1 VFSPLSHHTIRFKR
15 YSGRLLVLT
24 SIVLHAFT
32 VYFFTRQ
39 PDRFAAFT
47 VLPLWFWGL
56 LGLSI
61 AGTALILLRSPFSM
75 IVCTIWIVTVLF
87 GADEA
92 KVVANIGKKPATKTP
107 LSTLDGRPVIR
118 VLTLNCENSNKGSP
132 IEDILAW
139 NPDIILVQE
148 IYPYFVK
155 TICDRAFA
163 GTGHYRVHK
172 SSGIISRWPI
182 SRDGRIDQFRDH
194 QVTVSLPDGSNL
206 EVVNVH
212 LASAATDMRI
222 WRSECWNTHRYNRVA
237 RRFEL
242 GSILQTVETTANPVQ
257 HAVIIGGD
265 FNAPAQDTTYRLMH
279 RDFRDAFLTAGTGWG
294 DTFPSK
300 VPLMRL
306 DHVYSSR
313 HLRAVKT
320 AVETV
325 AHSDH
330 RILVVD
336 LVRILD

>member
-1 VFSPLSHHTIRFKR
+1 MFSPLSHHTIRFKR

-56 LGLSI
+56 LGLTI

-107 LSTLDGRPVIR
+107 LATVDGRPVIR
-118 VLTLNCENSNKGSP
+118 VLTLNCENLNKGSP

-212 LASAATDMRI
+212 LASAAPGT
-222 WRSECWNTHRYNRVA
+222 
-237 RRFEL
+237 
-242 GSILQTVETTANPVQ
+242 LQTVLHVRVVNVKAQADDV
-257 HAVIIGGD
+257 HC
-265 FNAPAQDTTYRLMH
+265 APGKRH
-279 RDFRDAFLTAGTGWG
+279 RDFGAAQ
-294 DTFPSK
+294 
-300 VPLMRL
+300 
-306 DHVYSSR
+306 
-313 HLRAVKT
+313 
-320 AVETV
+320 V
-325 AHSDH
+325 AHAQCFG
-330 RILVVD
+330 RARRARLAANFVMVGQ
-336 LVRILD
+336 RPQLDTIGMCSGGQGFGRERAI